1 LWAANGTSEETI
13 SVSLVPVKDTRSLI
27 WIKSDVARGLGVADM
42 AFAIRNMRPPR
53 ASGDLMYH
61 VHDIMHGIHD
71 ASREGR
77 HVEIQSPVD
86 RPAPFPAGLA
96 VNIFE

>member
-1 LWAANGTSEETI
+1 MPLTHGYDDRN
-13 SVSLVPVKDTRSLI
+13 
-27 WIKSDVARGLGVADM
+27 RGLGVADM
-42 AFAIRNMRPPR
+42 AYAIRNGRAPR

-77 HVEIQSPVD
+77 HVDIQSYVD

-96 VNIFE
+96 VGIFE